1 VSARKYREQ
10 VQQAVMFIPGIRLAT
25 AVDALAIA
33 DMSRQYIEYG
43 LGWSWTPTRIA
54 AAITDQSTNVAVID
68 QPDGVLGFGIMHYAE
83 RSAHLALLAVDPA
96 QRRRGIA
103 ARLVAWLEKSADT
116 AGIERIRV
124 EARADNP
131 AAVAFYQKLGYVQI
145 DRLARYYRGVLDAV
159 RFEKTLRFAV
169 YESNR

>member
-1 VSARKYREQ
+1 
-10 VQQAVMFIPGIRLAT
+10 VMFIPLIRLAT
-25 AVDALAIA
+25 AADAAPIA
-33 DMSRQYIEYG
+33 DMSRQYIESG
-43 LGWSWTPTRIA
+43 LGWSWTPARIA
-54 AAITDQSTNVAVID
+54 AAISDPSTNVALID
-68 QPDGVLGFGIMHYAE
+68 QPDGVLAFGIMHYAE

-124 EARADNP
+124 EARSDNP
-131 AAVAFYQKLGYVQI
+131 EALAFYQKLGYVEI

-159 RFEKTLRFAV
+159 RLEKTLRFAV
-169 YESNR
+169 RESDR

>member
-1 VSARKYREQ
+1 VI
-10 VQQAVMFIPGIRLAT
+10 FIPLIRLAT
-25 AVDALAIA
+25 AADAPAIA
-33 DMSRQYIEYG
+33 DMSRQYIESG
-43 LGWSWTPTRIA
+43 LGWSWTPARIA
-54 AAITDQSTNVAVID
+54 AAIADRETNVALMD

-103 ARLVAWLEKSADT
+103 ARLVAWLEKCADT

-124 EARADNP
+124 EARSDNP
-131 AAVAFYQKLGYVQI
+131 EALAFYQKLGYVQI

-159 RFEKTLRFAV
+159 RLEKTLRYAV
-169 YESNR
+169 HESDR

>member
-1 VSARKYREQ
+1 VI
-10 VQQAVMFIPGIRLAT
+10 FIPLIRLAT
-25 AVDALAIA
+25 AADAAAIA
-33 DMSRQYIEYG
+33 DMSRKHIESG
-43 LGWSWTPTRIA
+43 LGWSWTPARIA
-54 AAITDQSTNVAVID
+54 AAISDPSTNVALID
-68 QPDGVLGFGIMHYAE
+68 QPDGVLAFGIMHYAE

-124 EARADNP
+124 EARSDNP
-131 AAVAFYQKLGYVQI
+131 EALAFYQKLGYVEI

-159 RFEKTLRFAV
+159 RLEKTLRFAV
-169 YESNR
+169 RESDR